1 MRYVL
6 GVDGG
11 RSGATAVVADAE
23 GCLLGVGSGAPAA
36 HGFDVWDEERA
47 QRWVADAVRGAV
59 AMADLENA
67 RIAAA
72 CVGGS
77 AGEDFLRA
85 VSDSIVP
92 SEEIALSRRGLLS
105 LYTVTLGGPGLVV
118 RAGTGAAAF
127 GRNALGEVAETGG
140 WCGPQGDE
148 GSGYWI
154 ALRALSACCRA
165 NDGIGPETQLKAAIL
180 QNLELPDLRHLHR
193 KIQSGAITRRDVAM
207 LAEIV
212 GRSAAQ
218 GDVVAGRILRDAGKE
233 LAAGATAILSHLNM
247 ESGPVTVGAVGG
259 VFRAGRLLLRP
270 FREGV
275 LRVAPRATI
284 VSARIPSAVAA
295 VLLALEHIGIAP
307 SEPILARMQAT
318 LSRVSPPLSDPP

>member
-1 MRYVL
+1 
-6 GVDGG
+6 
-11 RSGATAVVADAE
+11 
-23 GCLLGVGSGAPAA
+23 
-36 HGFDVWDEERA
+36 
-47 QRWVADAVRGAV
+47 
-59 AMADLENA
+59 
-67 RIAAA
+67 
-72 CVGGS
+72 
-77 AGEDFLRA
+77 
-85 VSDSIVP
+85 
-92 SEEIALSRRGLLS
+92 
-105 LYTVTLGGPGLVV
+105 
-118 RAGTGAAAF
+118 
-127 GRNALGEVAETGG
+127 
-140 WCGPQGDE
+140 
-148 GSGYWI
+148 
-154 ALRALSACCRA
+154 
-165 NDGIGPETQLKAAIL
+165 L

-318 LSRVSPPLSDPP
+318 LSRVSPPLSHPP